1 MFERE
6 RTKPYVIRYALYLYF
21 LGLSL
26 RSTSKAIEPFANR
39 SYVSVWYWIQQFNP
53 KRIYP
58 SKRKRV
64 TAFIIDET
72 YIQIGCNEA
81 WLWVAVEPIHKQI
94 LGVYISRH
102 RNMLVTQLFLKSL
115 MVNIQ
120 YIQMVV
126 LGTLRHVILWALS
139 TNYTRHLKR
148 V

>member
-39 SYVSVWYWIQQFNP
+39 SYVSVWYWIQQRFDP

-64 TAFIIDET
+64 PAFIIDET
-72 YIQIGCNEA
+72 QIQIGYNEA
-81 WLWVAVEPIHKQI
+81 WLWVALEPIHGQI

-102 RNMLVTQLFLKSL
+102 RNILVTELFLKSL
-115 MVNIQ
+115 MKLYGKHTYSIFRWRPLVC
-120 YIQMVV
+120 
-126 LGTLRHVILWALS
+126 
-139 TNYTRHLKR
+139 
-148 V
+148 